1 MSERPKN
8 VRPARP
14 GDEDNLFDLLCLA
27 YKENAP
33 FSMSDK
39 KVRAIIEAATS
50 DKEIIVGVV
59 DAPDG
64 KIAASVGAIF
74 TQWWYTED
82 FHIDELWNFV
92 HPDHRRSTHAKDL
105 ISYMK
110 WVSDM
115 MDMTLHMG
123 VLTTTRVEAKVR
135 LYGRQ
140 MQQTGAFFMHNLK
153 SGGGPLADEVLGVA
167 HGR

>member
-1 MSERPKN
+1 MTEKPLS
-8 VRPARP
+8 VRPARM
-14 GDEDNLFDLLCLA
+14 GDEDNIFNLLCLA

-33 FSMSDK
+33 FAMSDK
-39 KVRAIIEAATS
+39 KVRAIIEHATHG
-50 DKEIIVGVV
+50 KEVIVGVI

-64 KIAASVGAIF
+64 TIAASVGGLF
-74 TQWWYTED
+74 TQWWYTDD

-92 HPDHRRSTHAKDL
+92 HSDHRRSAHAKEL
-105 ISYMK
+105 ISFMK
-110 WVSDM
+110 WVAENM
-115 MDMTLHMG
+115 NMALHMG

-153 SGGGPLADEVLGVA
+153 AGGGPLADEVLGEA
-167 HGR
+167 NGR